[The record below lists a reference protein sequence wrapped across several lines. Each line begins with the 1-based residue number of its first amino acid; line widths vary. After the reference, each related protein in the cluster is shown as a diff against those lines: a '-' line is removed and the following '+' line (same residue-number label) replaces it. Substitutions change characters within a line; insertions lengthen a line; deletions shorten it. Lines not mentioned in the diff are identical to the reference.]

1 MGVWAE
7 RSVFDLVIGCFGLA
21 RESVC
26 PTGGG
31 GWRRQTKATHAKRQ
45 RVARKTG
52 RFAPIRA
59 PRIARGGGRLP
70 LFRVPS
76 WCRVSGRH
84 IG

>member
-52 RFAPIRA
+52 ALCPYPGPADRTRWRSPAA
-59 PRIARGGGRLP
+59 
-70 LFRVPS
+70 
-76 WCRVSGRH
+76 VSSA
-84 IG
+84 ILV